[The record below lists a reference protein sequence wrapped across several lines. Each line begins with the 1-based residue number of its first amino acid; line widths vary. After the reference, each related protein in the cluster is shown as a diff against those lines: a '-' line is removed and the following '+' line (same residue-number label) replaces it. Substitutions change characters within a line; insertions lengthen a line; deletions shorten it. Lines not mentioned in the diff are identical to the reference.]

1 VIFATVKFPQIRK
14 KKLGVIFYMGFHHFK
29 SPRNKN
35 WFAYL
40 KKKMSYKQSS
50 FFKIELIKIELQNTR
65 IFKLKLM
72 LVKIKFGEGVLRED

>member
-1 VIFATVKFPQIRK
+1 
-14 KKLGVIFYMGFHHFK
+14 MGFHHFK